1 MFINIVSGGAMGQ
14 ATSHR
19 SVTAKSQVHV
29 RVSICGGKIGTG
41 AGFSPN
47 TSVLT
52 CQFHSTAAF
61 HSDMSPG
68 GWTLVPLK
76 AAVQRQSLHRHEQ
89 QQHIYWSF
97 KHIFDIT
104 SLTFE
109 EE

>member
-41 AGFSPN
+41 TGAGFSPS
-47 TSVLT
+47 TSVHT

-68 GWTLVPLK
+68 G
-76 AAVQRQSLHRHEQ
+76 
-89 QQHIYWSF
+89 
-97 KHIFDIT
+97 
-104 SLTFE
+104 
-109 EE
+109 